1 MARPVFVSLRTKLL
15 IGTILIVA
23 VLMVA
28 VTAVV
33 EHRQRTTII
42 EEVHRRG
49 TALAEGLAGVS
60 TGALLLYNFTALEQ
74 NVVRFD
80 QETDVAYAMILD
92 RTGQVVAHSREASA
106 VGSTP
111 ADPVSVRALGAVPVL
126 QETVGPGGEALYDI
140 AVPIVVEG
148 NRWG

>member
-1 MARPVFVSLRTKLL
+1 MPRPVFVSLRTKLL

-23 VLMVA
+23 ALMAA

-49 TALAEGLAGVS
+49 IAMAEGLAGVS
-60 TGALLLYNFTALEQ
+60 AGALLLYNFTALEQ

-80 QETDVAYAMILD
+80 RETDVVSAMILD
-92 RTGQVVAHSREASA
+92 RFGQVVAHSRAPSA
-106 VGSTP
+106 VGSTLSDAMP
-111 ADPVSVRALGAVPVL
+111 ARSVASSVRKSIFCSA
-126 QETVGPGGEALYDI
+126 Q
-140 AVPIVVEG
+140 
-148 NRWG
+148 